1 MPPSIKCQSNLCH
14 IESRVTAVRQNS
26 QQVALIAHAKAPEYS
41 RREYGE
47 AIQQCIR
54 LGKDPTHSKRPMKV
68 VFKPGHE
75 KMRDGLIGG
84 SLHLS
89 QVNKEPI

>member
-1 MPPSIKCQSNLCH
+1 MCQARKGPH
-14 IESRVTAVRQNS
+14 TF
-26 QQVALIAHAKAPEYS
+26 K
-41 RREYGE
+41 E
-47 AIQQCIR
+47 A
-54 LGKDPTHSKRPMKV
+54 RPMKV

-89 QVNKEPI
+89 QVNKE